1 MIRMVFHCSGRIYP
15 QGSGEEIHTEC
26 GVFHSTIALWKTRGS
41 QSQPDGVAP
50 PAPRCVTVIH
60 GPTKLVAFGVARAAR
75 PAGAAWGTTRRH
87 MVAAAEQAWDDI
99 QPELR
104 AAVGTTFHDVW
115 ISVLGRFAPSEHQL
129 YLIAP
134 NVLYRDWVRDNYADE
149 IDRLMRAH
157 DPLVKVR
164 VVLAEQVPAWAADMA
179 ARQAATEA
187 AAPRGAAPQDDLP
200 TGAGSADEDDPP
212 SDATGATAPV
222 MVTGHAGHFGLAHD
236 KTFDNFVVGDCN
248 QFAHAAASAVADD
261 PGERQY
267 NPLFIYGGT
276 GLGKTHLMHA
286 VGNRIVGRH
295 PNSRVMYVT
304 AEQFTNEMIDALRHK
319 QMPEFRARYRQD
331 ANLLLVDDVQFLTGK
346 DRTQE
351 ELFHTFEWLRER
363 GRQIVFTADVLP
375 REIKGF
381 EPRLRTRCESGMI
394 ADMQP
399 PDLETLAA
407 IIESKSA
414 ERSLRVPKD
423 LSQYLATRVR
433 GSIRELEGVLNNL
446 AQLCRLHGRPPS
458 LDFARQHLAR
468 MLPDGPPE
476 IDARSIIEAVAS
488 TYSVEIKDLMGSS
501 RVKGLVTPR
510 HVAMWLIRKHTQLS
524 SPEIGR
530 MFGKDHSTVLH
541 ACGKIDGQIDNDGG
555 LRSVVQVIERNLLR

>member
-1 MIRMVFHCSGRIYP
+1 MI
-15 QGSGEEIHTEC
+15 
-26 GVFHSTIALWKTRGS
+26 
-41 QSQPDGVAP
+41 AP
-50 PAPRCVTVIH
+50 
-60 GPTKLVAFGVARAAR
+60 
-75 PAGAAWGTTRRH
+75 
-87 MVAAAEQAWDDI
+87 AEQAWDEL

-104 AAVGTTFHDVW
+104 AAVGATYHDVW
-115 ISVLGRFAPSEHQL
+115 ISVLLRFSPADHQL
-129 YLIAP
+129 YLVAP
-134 NVLYRDWVRDNYADE
+134 NALYRDWVRDNYAED
-149 IDRLMRAH
+149 IDRLLRAR
-157 DPLVKVR
+157 DPRLQTR
-164 VVLAEQVPAWAADMA
+164 VLLTEQLPAWAAEA
-179 ARQAATEA
+179 LSRQQTA
-187 AAPRGAAPQDDLP
+187 AAPPPPPA
-200 TGAGSADEDDPP
+200 DDPP
-212 SDATGATAPV
+212 PRPMIEDDLDAAGPVVLPAP
-222 MVTGHAGHFGLAHD
+222 APAAPAAPSAAAAAPADHFGLARD
-236 KTFDNFVVGDCN
+236 KTFENFVVGDCN

-295 PNSRVMYVT
+295 PASRVIYVT
-304 AEQFTNEMIDALRHK
+304 AEQFTNEMIDALRYK

-331 ANLLLVDDVQFLTGK
+331 ANLLLMDDVQFLSGK

-381 EPRLRTRCESGMI
+381 EPRLRTRCESGMV

-414 ERSLRVPKD
+414 ERSLRMPKD

-446 AQLCRLHGRPPS
+446 AQLCRMHGRPPS
-458 LDFARQHLAR
+458 LEFARQHLAR
-468 MLPDGPPE
+468 MLPEGPPE
-476 IDARSIIEAVAS
+476 LDARSIIDAVAS
-488 TYSVEIKDLMGSS
+488 AYAVDLKDLLGSS

-510 HVAMWLIRKHTQLS
+510 HVSMWLIRRHTQLS

-530 MFGKDHSTVLH
+530 LFGKDHSTVLH
-541 ACGKIDGQIDNDGG
+541 ACGKVDGQLEGDSG
-555 LRSVVQVIERNLLR
+555 LRSIVQMIERNLIR